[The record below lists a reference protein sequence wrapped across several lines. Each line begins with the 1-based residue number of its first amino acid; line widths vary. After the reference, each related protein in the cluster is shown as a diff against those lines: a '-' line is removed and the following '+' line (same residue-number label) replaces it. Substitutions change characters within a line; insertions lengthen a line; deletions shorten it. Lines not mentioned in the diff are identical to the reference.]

1 MDGCIYLRKSRADEK
16 SDSKNNLNT
25 LLKHKETLL
34 QYAQEHNLI
43 VKKIYEEVVSGDK
56 LSSRPKMK
64 EMLSDIKKNLYDFV
78 LVMDID
84 RLGRGNMQEQGLIL
98 NTFKIT
104 NTVIIT
110 PLKKYDLNNEFDEE
124 YSEFEAFMARKEL
137 KLISRRMQR
146 GRIKSISDGNYIFTY
161 PPFGY
166 NIKSDSKNR
175 FLIPDDDT
183 CEIVKFIFEEYISG
197 LGGKKI
203 SEKLNLLNVKTS
215 FGFDFTSNSV
225 LNIIKNP
232 IYCGYITWNGEK
244 EKLKVK
250 ADHLPLISE
259 EIFEKA
265 NLILKNKKHPPSKK
279 EIKNP
284 FAGLIFCGYCNKTL
298 KLRPYINNPPY
309 LLCTNSNCKKCR
321 GAKLFDVE
329 NEVINAIDSVF
340 DNITFSTKH
349 VRGNDTEKI
358 LNINLTNL
366 YKQKEKIYDFFENNI
381 YTNQE
386 FSQRLNNV
394 SDKIDSLETSKL
406 LFENRKSPNSIKF
419 NTFSK
424 AYYYIDDI
432 SIKNQILKTFID
444 KIIYFKSKDNP
455 KSDFYLEIYLRI

>member
-34 QYAQEHNLI
+34 QYAQEHDLI
-43 VKKIYEEVVSGDK
+43 IKKIYEEVVSGDK

-166 NIKSDSKNR
+166 NIKSDSKKR
-175 FLIPDDDT
+175 FLIPDDET
-183 CEIVKFIFEEYISG
+183 CDIVKFIFDEYISG

-203 SEKLNLLNVKTS
+203 SEKLNLLNIKTS
-215 FGFDFTSNSV
+215 FGFDFTSSSV

-250 ADHLPLISE
+250 ADHIPLISE

-265 NLILKNKKHPPSKK
+265 NIILSNKKHVRQKK
-279 EIKNP
+279 K
-284 FAGLIFCGYCNKTL
+284 
-298 KLRPYINNPPY
+298 
-309 LLCTNSNCKKCR
+309 
-321 GAKLFDVE
+321 
-329 NEVINAIDSVF
+329 
-340 DNITFSTKH
+340 
-349 VRGNDTEKI
+349 
-358 LNINLTNL
+358 
-366 YKQKEKIYDFFENNI
+366 
-381 YTNQE
+381 
-386 FSQRLNNV
+386 
-394 SDKIDSLETSKL
+394 
-406 LFENRKSPNSIKF
+406 
-419 NTFSK
+419 
-424 AYYYIDDI
+424 
-432 SIKNQILKTFID
+432 
-444 KIIYFKSKDNP
+444 
-455 KSDFYLEIYLRI
+455 